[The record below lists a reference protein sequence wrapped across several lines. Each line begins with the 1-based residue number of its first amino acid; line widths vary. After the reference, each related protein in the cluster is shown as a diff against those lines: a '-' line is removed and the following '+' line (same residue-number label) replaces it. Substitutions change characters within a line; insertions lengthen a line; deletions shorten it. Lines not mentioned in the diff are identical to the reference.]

1 MVLPIISALW
11 RLRQED
17 EEFEISLGYT
27 ERAYLKKK
35 KGRKKGRKKARKEGR
50 TIEIVQEESV
60 K

>member
-35 KGRKKGRKKARKEGR
+35 KGRKKGRKAISNKI
-50 TIEIVQEESV
+50 TTTFS
-60 K
+60 